1 MLERRRRGA
10 FRASAWLVR
19 CALGCPPAIP
29 AVPGVRTVSGAAS
42 HALQHLTHYT
52 VHLRPGDPGHLF
64 PPIPAAGSTGM
75 PRPAGTERYGDASRP
90 RCASRIRPVPRR
102 SFRSRIRFQCAI
114 ATRPRKPACK
124 GVSSGATGALDRY
137 RGVGQVPGRW
147 TGTGALDR
155 YRGVGQ
161 VPGRWTGTGALDR
174 YRGVGQVPGR
184 WTGTGALDRYRGV
197 GQVVAGFAPVQVS
210 AEYGPELLAGL
221 PPLGYP
227 ALGYP
232 DPLGA
237 EHISPRPL
245 RSLRHRY
252 LPPGYFRQFIATLHH
267 GAAFMVRRCP
277 PTSLGLRGRPNP

>member
-1 MLERRRRGA
+1 MLERRGRGA

-29 AVPGVRTVSGAAS
+29 AVPGVRTVPGAAS

-64 PPIPAAGSTGM
+64 PPFLLQAQQECPAQQAQSDM
-75 PRPAGTERYGDASRP
+75 VMPAGPGARLVFVQS
-90 RCASRIRPVPRR
+90 PRR
-102 SFRSRIRFQCAI
+102 SSRSRIRFQCAT
-114 ATRPRKPACK
+114 ATRPRKPACPR
-124 GVSSGATGALDRY
+124 VC
-137 RGVGQVPGRW
+137 P
-147 TGTGALDR
+147 
-155 YRGVGQ
+155 
-161 VPGRWTGTGALDR
+161 PGRWTGTGALDR

-252 LPPGYFRQFIATLHH
+252 LPPGCFRQFIATLHH